1 MKVVGGKPFY
11 GEAIG
16 ILKFDNKRFPV
27 IPGSVGNACSYDF
40 PVRLKVIP
48 GVEDNPFPPIRGTDG
63 ELTQEVQAI
72 VQAVKEIEAEGV
84 RAIALNCGFFSL
96 IQDVVAESVEIP
108 VRASSLMMIPSIL
121 QMLGK
126 DKGVCVLTASKS
138 LLSWE
143 FFEAVG
149 VTKDM
154 PVVVAGLDDSEEFN
168 ASRMGGTS
176 LELDVDRLRDDAV
189 TAVQEAI
196 DGNPSIGAVVV
207 ECTSIPPFSADI
219 QQATGL
225 PVFDQVAYIDM
236 LYRAVVPKRYQGF
249 L

>member
-27 IPGSVGNACSYDF
+27 IPGSVGNSCSYDF

-108 VRASSLMMIPSIL
+108 VRASSRDDDPLDIADA
-121 QMLGK
+121 GK
-126 DKGVCVLTASKS
+126 GQGRVCVDRFQES
-138 LLSWE
+138 
-143 FFEAVG
+143 FVMG
-149 VTKDM
+149 VLRGRWGHQGY
-154 PVVVAGLDDSEEFN
+154 AGRG
-168 ASRMGGTS
+168 SRPR
-176 LELDVDRLRDDAV
+176 RLRRVQRLAYGRHV
-189 TAVQEAI
+189 TRVGCRPAARRRR
-196 DGNPSIGAVVV
+196 DRSSGG
-207 ECTSIPPFSADI
+207 D
-219 QQATGL
+219 
-225 PVFDQVAYIDM
+225 
-236 LYRAVVPKRYQGF
+236 RW
-249 L
+249 